1 MKMSIDFEKWNQEF
15 GGEQAVKDIEKAKE
29 SAKEYAELPDGTYIC
44 KLEKLELGESKAHK
58 PMVKAMFRI
67 AEGKH
72 KKQCIFYNGVMVAN
86 NPEWNGLMKH
96 RVLEFLRSLQ
106 VLDEAD
112 IDFDG
117 NYAHF
122 NDLLLDI
129 AEVAEEDGLKFEV
142 KNEKDGQYNKI
153 TVTDVFD

>member
-1 MKMSIDFEKWNQEF
+1 MAIDFEKWNKEF

-29 SAKEYAELPDGTYIC
+29 NSSTYSELPEGTYVC
-44 KLEKLELGESKAHK
+44 KLEKLELGESKAGK

-67 AEGKH
+67 NEGEH
-72 KKQCIFYNGVMVAN
+72 KKQCIFYNGVMVAK
-86 NPEWNGLMKH
+86 NPEYNGLMKH

-106 VLDEAD
+106 VLDD
-112 IDFDG
+112 IDVDFDG

-129 AEVAEEDGLKFEV
+129 AEAAEEDGLKFEV
-142 KNEKDGQYNKI
+142 FTEKDGEYNKI
-153 TVTDVFD
+153 TVTDTFE